1 MESMDDRTDP
11 TNDSPQEAPSRSGTP
26 AEVLRAFAVLG
37 VTSFGGPVAH
47 LGFFR
52 AELVERRRW
61 LRDADYGDL
70 VVLGQFLPGPA
81 SSQVGLGLGLLRA
94 GPLGA
99 LAAFAAFTL
108 PSAVLMLAVAS
119 GRGLLDGP
127 VGAAL
132 LSGLGIGAVAIVAH
146 AVLGMT
152 RSLAPDRV
160 RASVAVVA
168 AVLALALPGSTGQLA
183 AITTGALAGL
193 WLCRA
198 ESAATPAS
206 TPGRSPTPTP
216 APAPAPAPG
225 AEPPAA
231 WGAAVSRRAAAAC
244 LAVFAALLVGLPLLA
259 RVTGSEAV
267 ALVDVFYRSGALVF
281 GGGHVVLPLLQAG
294 LVDPGWVTEEAFLT
308 GYAAAQAVPGP
319 LFTFATYLGA
329 VTTLGPGG
337 PLGAL
342 LATLA
347 IFAPGLLLLVGVLPF
362 WATLHD
368 RAWLRGVMRGAG
380 AAVVGL
386 LAAALWDPVVTTAI
400 TSTGAFC
407 LALVCFVLLTAWRAP
422 AWAVVL
428 VAAASGLGLAAV
440 GG

>member
-1 MESMDDRTDP
+1 MGSMDPTEPADPTDP
-11 TNDSPQEAPSRSGTP
+11 PGDGPQEAPLRPGTA

-81 SSQVGLGLGLLRA
+81 SSQVGFGLGLLRG

-99 LAAFAAFTL
+99 LAAFVAFTL
-108 PSAVLMLAVAS
+108 PSALLMLAIAS
-119 GRGLLDGP
+119 GVGFLEGP

-132 LSGLGIGAVAIVAH
+132 VSGLTIGAVAIVAH
-146 AVLGMT
+146 AVAGT
-152 RSLAPDRV
+152 ARSLAPDRT

-168 AVLALALPGSTGQLA
+168 AVLALALPGSAGQLA
-183 AITTGALAGL
+183 AIGVGVLAGL
-193 WLCRA
+193 WLLRGA
-198 ESAATPAS
+198 ADPAADAGTATPA
-206 TPGRSPTPTP
+206 
-216 APAPAPAPG
+216 
-225 AEPPAA
+225 A
-231 WGAAVSRRAAAAC
+231 WAAAVPRWAAIAC
-244 LAVFAALLVGLPLLA
+244 LAVFAALLGGLPLLA
-259 RVTGSEAV
+259 RATGSETV
-267 ALVDVFYRSGALVF
+267 ALVDVLYRSGALVF

-319 LFTFATYLGA
+319 LFTLATYLGA

-337 PLGAL
+337 AVGAL

-362 WATLHD
+362 WAALRD
-368 RAWLRGVMRGAG
+368 RAWLRGLMRGAG

-407 LALVCFVLLTAWRAP
+407 LALVCFVLLTAWRTP
-422 AWAVVL
+422 PWGVVL
-428 VAAASGLGLAAV
+428 VAAAGGLVLAAL
-440 GG
+440 GT

>member
-1 MESMDDRTDP
+1 MVTMDPTDATDP
-11 TNDSPQEAPSRSGTP
+11 ADPPGDGPQEAPPRPGTP
-26 AEVLRAFAVLG
+26 SEVLRAFAVLG

-47 LGFFR
+47 LGYFR

-61 LRDADYGDL
+61 LGDADYGDL

-81 SSQVGLGLGLLRA
+81 SSQVGFGLGLLRA
-94 GPLGA
+94 GPVGA

-108 PSAVLMLAVAS
+108 PSALLMLAVAS
-119 GRGLLDGP
+119 GVGFLEGP

-132 LSGLGIGAVAIVAH
+132 VSGLTIGAVAIVAH
-146 AVLGMT
+146 AVAGMA
-152 RSLAPDRV
+152 RSLAADRT

-168 AVLALALPGSTGQLA
+168 AVLALALPGSAGQLS
-183 AITTGALAGL
+183 AIAVGVLAGL
-193 WLCRA
+193 WLLRGASDPACGTD
-198 ESAATPAS
+198 AAPPEA
-206 TPGRSPTPTP
+206 
-216 APAPAPAPG
+216 
-225 AEPPAA
+225 PAA
-231 WGAAVSRRAAAAC
+231 WAAAVPRRAAVTC
-244 LAVFAALLVGLPLLA
+244 LAVFGALLGGLPLLA
-259 RVTGSEAV
+259 HATGSEAV

-319 LFTFATYLGA
+319 LFTLATYLGA

-337 PLGAL
+337 AVGAL

-347 IFAPGLLLLVGVLPF
+347 VFAPGLLLLVGVLPF
-362 WATLHD
+362 WAALRD

-407 LALVCFVLLTAWRAP
+407 LALVCFVLLTAWRTP
-422 AWAVVL
+422 PWAVVL
-428 VAAASGLGLAAV
+428 VAAAGGLVLAAA
-440 GG
+440 GT

>member
-1 MESMDDRTDP
+1 MDSVDRTDR
-11 TNDSPQEAPSRSGTP
+11 TGDAPQGAAPRPGTP
-26 AEVLRAFAVLG
+26 SEVLRAFAVLG

-61 LRDADYGDL
+61 LGDADYGDL

-81 SSQVGLGLGLLRA
+81 SSQVGFGLGLLRA
-94 GPLGA
+94 GPVGA

-108 PSAVLMLAVAS
+108 PSALLMLAVAS
-119 GRGLLDGP
+119 GVGFLEGP

-132 LSGLGIGAVAIVAH
+132 VSGLTIGAVAIVAH
-146 AVLGMT
+146 AVAGMA
-152 RSLAPDRV
+152 RSLAADRT

-168 AVLALALPGSTGQLA
+168 AVLALALPGSAGQLS
-183 AITTGALAGL
+183 AIAVGVLAGL
-193 WLCRA
+193 WLLRGA
-198 ESAATPAS
+198 SDPAGG
-206 TPGRSPTPTP
+206 TDASPPE
-216 APAPAPAPG
+216 A
-225 AEPPAA
+225 PAA
-231 WGAAVSRRAAAAC
+231 WAAAVPRRAAVTC
-244 LAVFAALLVGLPLLA
+244 LAVFGALLGGLPLLA
-259 RVTGSEAV
+259 HATGSEAV

-319 LFTFATYLGA
+319 LFTLATYLGA

-337 PLGAL
+337 AVGAL

-347 IFAPGLLLLVGVLPF
+347 VFAPGLLLLVGVLPF
-362 WATLHD
+362 WAALRD

-407 LALVCFVLLTAWRAP
+407 LALVCFVLLTAWRTP
-422 AWAVVL
+422 PWAVVL
-428 VAAASGLGLAAV
+428 VAAAGGLVLAAA
-440 GG
+440 GT

>member
-1 MESMDDRTDP
+1 MEAMDTTSED
-11 TNDSPQEAPSRSGTP
+11 PQEAPPRPGTP

-47 LGFFR
+47 LGYFR
-52 AELVERRRW
+52 ADLVERRRW
-61 LRDADYGDL
+61 LDDRDYGDL

-81 SSQVGLGLGLLRA
+81 SSQVGFGLGLLRA

-99 LAAFAAFTL
+99 LAAFLAFTL
-108 PSAVLMLAVAS
+108 PSALIMFAVAS
-119 GRGLLDGP
+119 GVGLVDGP
-127 VGAAL
+127 VGGAVV
-132 LSGLGIGAVAIVAH
+132 SGLSIGAVAIVAH
-146 AVLGMT
+146 AVTGMA
-152 RSLAPDRV
+152 RSLAPDRT

-183 AITTGALAGL
+183 AIAVGVLVGL
-193 WLCRA
+193 WLCRDGVTGT
-198 ESAATPAS
+198 AAAAPTAGAAS
-206 TPGRSPTPTP
+206 GGAPTPGS
-216 APAPAPAPG
+216 APAPG
-225 AEPPAA
+225 GAPSA
-231 WGAAVSRRAAAAC
+231 WSAVPRRAAVAC
-244 LAVFAALLVGLPLLA
+244 LVVFAALLVGLPVLA
-259 RVTGSEAV
+259 RATGSEVV
-267 ALVDVFYRSGALVF
+267 ALVDVFYRAGALVF

-294 LVDPGWVTEEAFLT
+294 LVDPGWVGEEAFLT

-319 LFTFATYLGA
+319 LFTLATYLGA

-337 PLGAL
+337 VVGAL

-347 IFAPGLLLLVGVLPF
+347 VFAPGMLLLVGVLPF
-362 WATLHD
+362 WAALRD

-386 LAAALWDPVVTTAI
+386 LVAALWDPVATTAI

-407 LALVCFVLLTAWRAP
+407 LALVCFVLLTVWRTP
-422 AWAVVL
+422 PWAVVL
-428 VAAASGLGLAAV
+428 VAAGGGLVLAAL

>member
-1 MESMDDRTDP
+1 MDTTD
-11 TNDSPQEAPSRSGTP
+11 DGPQEAPPRPGTP

-47 LGFFR
+47 LGYFR

-61 LRDADYGDL
+61 LDDADYGDL

-81 SSQVGLGLGLLRA
+81 SSQVGLGLGLLRGGA
-94 GPLGA
+94 LGA
-99 LAAFAAFTL
+99 LAAFVAFTL
-108 PSAVLMLAVAS
+108 PSALLMLAVAS
-119 GRGLLDGP
+119 GVSLVDGP
-127 VGAAL
+127 VGGAV
-132 LSGLGIGAVAIVAH
+132 LSGLTIGAVAIVAH
-146 AVLGMT
+146 AVTGMART
-152 RSLAPDRV
+152 LAPDRT

-168 AVLALALPGSTGQLA
+168 AVLALALPGWPGQLA
-183 AITTGALAGL
+183 AVALGVLAGL
-193 WLCRA
+193 WLCRHGA
-198 ESAATPAS
+198 GATAPAS
-206 TPGRSPTPTP
+206 TAST
-216 APAPAPAPG
+216 
-225 AEPPAA
+225 A
-231 WGAAVSRRAAAAC
+231 WAAAVPRRAAVAC
-244 LAVFAALLVGLPLLA
+244 LVLFAALLVGLPLLA
-259 RVTGSEAV
+259 GATGSEAL
-267 ALVDVFYRSGALVF
+267 ALVDVLYRSGALVL

-362 WATLHD
+362 WAALHE
-368 RAWLRGVMRGAG
+368 RAWLHGVVRGAG

-386 LAAALWDPVVTTAI
+386 LAAALWDPVATTAI

-407 LALVCFVLLTAWRAP
+407 LALVCFVLLTAWRTP
-422 AWAVVL
+422 PWAVVL
-428 VAAASGLGLAAV
+428 VAAAGGLVLALL
-440 GG
+440 GSWR

>member
-1 MESMDDRTDP
+1 MGSMDPADATEP
-11 TNDSPQEAPSRSGTP
+11 ADSPEDGRQEAPPRPGTA

-52 AELVERRRW
+52 ADLVERRRW
-61 LRDADYGDL
+61 LGDADYGDL

-81 SSQVGLGLGLLRA
+81 SSQVGFGLGLLRG

-99 LAAFAAFTL
+99 LAAFVAFTL
-108 PSAVLMLAVAS
+108 PSALVMLAVAS
-119 GRGLLDGP
+119 GVGLLEGP
-127 VGAAL
+127 VGSAL
-132 LSGLGIGAVAIVAH
+132 VSGLTIGAVAIVAH
-146 AVLGMT
+146 AVAGMA
-152 RSLAPDRV
+152 RSLAADRT

-183 AITTGALAGL
+183 AIAVGVLAGL
-193 WLCRA
+193 WLLRGA
-198 ESAATPAS
+198 SDPA
-206 TPGRSPTPTP
+206 G
-216 APAPAPAPG
+216 G
-225 AEPPAA
+225 ADGGADASPPAA
-231 WGAAVSRRAAAAC
+231 PAAWAAAVPRRAAVAC
-244 LAVFAALLVGLPLLA
+244 LTLFAGLLVGLPLLA
-259 RVTGSEAV
+259 RATGSEAL
-267 ALVDVFYRSGALVF
+267 ALVDVLYRSGALVL

-362 WATLHD
+362 WAAVRE

-386 LAAALWDPVVTTAI
+386 LAAALWDPVATTAI

-407 LALVCFVLLTAWRAP
+407 LALVCFVLLTVWRTP
-422 AWAVVL
+422 PWAVVL
-428 VAAASGLGLAAV
+428 VAAAGGLVLSLLGA
-440 GG
+440 

>member
-1 MESMDDRTDP
+1 MDGMDTTHDAP
-11 TNDSPQEAPSRSGTP
+11 DDAPQEAPPRRGTA

-47 LGFFR
+47 LGWFR
-52 AELVERRRW
+52 AELVQRRRW
-61 LRDADYGDL
+61 LDDADYGDL

-94 GPLGA
+94 GPVGA
-99 LAAFAAFTL
+99 LAAFVAFTL
-108 PSAVLMLAVAS
+108 PSALLMFAVAS
-119 GRGLLDGP
+119 GAGLLEGP
-127 VGAAL
+127 VGGAVV
-132 LSGLGIGAVAIVAH
+132 SGLTIGAVAIVAH
-146 AVLGMT
+146 AVAGMA

-168 AVLALALPGSTGQLA
+168 AVLALALPGSAGQLA
-183 AITTGALAGL
+183 AIALGVLAGL
-193 WLCRA
+193 WLCRGD
-198 ESAATPAS
+198 ATV
-206 TPGRSPTPTP
+206 PG
-216 APAPAPAPG
+216 AGAGAPG
-225 AEPPAA
+225 GTDASSARWA
-231 WGAAVSRRAAAAC
+231 AAVPRRAAVAC
-244 LAVFAALLVGLPLLA
+244 LVAFAALLVGLPVLA
-259 RVTGSEAV
+259 RATGSETV
-267 ALVDVFYRSGALVF
+267 ALVDVLYRSGALVL

-319 LFTFATYLGA
+319 LFTLATYLGA

-337 PLGAL
+337 ALGAL

-347 IFAPGLLLLVGVLPF
+347 VFAPGLLLVVGVLPF
-362 WATLHD
+362 WAAVRE

-386 LAAALWDPVVTTAI
+386 LAAALFDPVATTAI

-407 LALVCFVLLTAWRAP
+407 LALVCFVLLTAWRTP
-422 AWAVVL
+422 PWGVVL
-428 VAAASGLGLAAV
+428 VAAGGGLVLAAV

>member
-11 TNDSPQEAPSRSGTP
+11 TSDSPQEAPSRSGTP

-99 LAAFAAFTL
+99 LAAFTAFTL
-108 PSAVLMLAVAS
+108 PSALLMLAVAS
-119 GRGLLDGP
+119 GAGLLDGP
-127 VGAAL
+127 VGSAL
-132 LSGLGIGAVAIVAH
+132 LSGLAVGAVAIVAH
-146 AVLGMT
+146 AVLGMA

-160 RASVAVVA
+160 RASVAAVA
-168 AVLALALPGSTGQLA
+168 AVLALALPGSPGQLA
-183 AITTGALAGL
+183 AIATGVLAGL
-193 WLCRA
+193 WLCRDEPA
-198 ESAATPAS
+198 QAT
-206 TPGRSPTPTP
+206 
-216 APAPAPAPG
+216 APARPPAPG
-225 AEPPAA
+225 APAA
-231 WGAAVSRRAAAAC
+231 WAASVSRRAGAAC

-259 RVTGSEAV
+259 KATGSEAV

-294 LVDPGWVTEEAFLT
+294 LVDPGWVTEEVFLT

-319 LFTFATYLGA
+319 LFTLATYLGA

-362 WATLHD
+362 WASLRE

-386 LAAALWDPVVTTAI
+386 LAAALWDPVATTAI

-428 VAAASGLGLAAV
+428 LAAT
-440 GG
+440 GGLVLAALGG

>member
-1 MESMDDRTDP
+1 MVSMDGTEQQGDG
-11 TNDSPQEAPSRSGTP
+11 PQEVPPRPGTP
-26 AEVLRAFAVLG
+26 AEVLRAFALLG

-52 AELVERRRW
+52 AELVARRRW

-99 LAAFAAFTL
+99 AAAFVAFTL
-108 PSAVLMLAVAS
+108 PSALLMLAVAS
-119 GRGLLDGP
+119 GAGLLEGP
-127 VGAAL
+127 VGAAVL
-132 LSGLGIGAVAIVAH
+132 TGLGIGAVAIVAH
-146 AVLGMT
+146 AVVGMART
-152 RSLAPDRV
+152 LAPDRV

-168 AVLALALPGSTGQLA
+168 AVLALALPGSAGQLA
-183 AITTGALAGL
+183 AVATGALAGL
-193 WLCRA
+193 WLCRTGDA
-198 ESAATPAS
+198 PASAAAPAS
-206 TPGRSPTPTP
+206 
-216 APAPAPAPG
+216 APR
-225 AEPPAA
+225 PPAA

-244 LAVFAALLVGLPLLA
+244 LAAFAALLVGLPLLA
-259 RVTGSEAV
+259 RATGSEAI
-267 ALVDVFYRSGALVF
+267 ALVDVFYRSGALVL

-319 LFTFATYLGA
+319 LFTLATYLGA

-362 WATLHD
+362 WATLRD
-368 RAWLRGVMRGAG
+368 RPWLRGAMRGAG

-386 LAAALWDPVVTTAI
+386 LAAALWDPVASTAL

-428 VAAASGLGLAAV
+428 VAAVGGLVLAAL